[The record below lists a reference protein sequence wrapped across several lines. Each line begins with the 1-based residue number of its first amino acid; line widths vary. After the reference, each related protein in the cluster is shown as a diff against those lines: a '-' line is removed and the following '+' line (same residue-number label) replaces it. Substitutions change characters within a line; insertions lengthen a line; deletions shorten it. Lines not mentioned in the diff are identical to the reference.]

1 MAFRYV
7 VDHANIS
14 SEDFDGETVC
24 VNFATGTY
32 FGLGGAAG
40 PILAF
45 FAFPHTEDE
54 ALDFVARHYGVE
66 IAQVRD
72 EVKPFIGELIGQ
84 KLLIADDGRETAEE
98 EPQSMKPSSGYEAP
112 RLEIHT
118 DLQELIMLDPV
129 HEADP
134 EHGWPLR
141 RTDMDD

>member
-1 MAFRYV
+1 MTFRYV
-7 VDHANIS
+7 VDHTNIS

-24 VNFATGTY
+24 VNFGTGTY
-32 FGLGGAAG
+32 FGLGGSAG
-40 PILAF
+40 PILAY
-45 FAFPHTEDE
+45 FASPRTKDE
-54 ALDFVARHYGVE
+54 ALQFVIRHYGVE
-66 IAQVRD
+66 TARVQDEISHFIA
-72 EVKPFIGELIGQ
+72 ELIGQ
-84 KLLIADDGRETAEE
+84 KILIADDGREHPEE
-98 EPQSMKPSSGYEAP
+98 QPQTMEPGSGYEPP

>member
-7 VDHANIS
+7 VDHTNIS

-40 PILAF
+40 PILAY
-45 FAFPHTEDE
+45 FASPRTEDE
-54 ALDFVARHYGVE
+54 ALQFVAGLYGVDT
-66 IAQVRD
+66 AQIQD
-72 EVKPFIGELIGQ
+72 EVRPFVGELIGQ
-84 KLLIADDGRETAEE
+84 KLLIADDGREAPEAAS
-98 EPQSMKPSSGYEAP
+98 QSMEVLSAYEAP

-118 DLQELIMLDPV
+118 DLQELILLDPV

-141 RTDMDD
+141 RADLDD

>member
-7 VDHANIS
+7 VDHTNIS

-32 FGLGGAAG
+32 FGLGGVAG

-45 FAFPHTEDE
+45 FASPRTEDE
-54 ALDFVARHYGVE
+54 ALDFVARQYGVE
-66 IAQVRD
+66 VARVRE

-84 KLLIADDGRETAEE
+84 KLLIADDGEATQEE
-98 EPQSMKPSSGYEAP
+98 EPRAMENLPGYEPP